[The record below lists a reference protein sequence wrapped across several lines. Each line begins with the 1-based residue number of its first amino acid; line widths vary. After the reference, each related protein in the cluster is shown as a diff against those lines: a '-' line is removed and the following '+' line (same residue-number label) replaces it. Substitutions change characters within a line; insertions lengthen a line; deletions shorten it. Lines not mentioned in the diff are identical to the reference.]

1 MEEDKSKTIEVFK
14 GSRWEAES
22 IKNLLFSNGIGA
34 MTKSGAMNSIAPF
47 LQPDVSVMVSEEN
60 YEVAK
65 AIIAEVELKGDK
77 PQEVK

>member
-34 MTKSGAMNSIAPF
+34 MTKSGAMNSIAPS

-60 YEVAK
+60 YEAAK

>member
-1 MEEDKSKTIEVFK
+1 
-14 GSRWEAES
+14 
-22 IKNLLFSNGIGA
+22 

-60 YEVAK
+60 YEAAK